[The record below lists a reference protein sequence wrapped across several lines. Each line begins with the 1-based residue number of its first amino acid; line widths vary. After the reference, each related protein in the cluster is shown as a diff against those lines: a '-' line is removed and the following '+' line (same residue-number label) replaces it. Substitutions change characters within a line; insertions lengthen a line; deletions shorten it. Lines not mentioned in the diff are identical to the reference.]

1 MKSAADGTGVTIS
14 STISYVAHIR
24 SAQSHNDNPIAKAMR
39 VSLYS
44 PGIFLRI
51 YNRNTARK
59 AAIEALMLII
69 QLEYKVL
76 LFISAKNMIESDIMI
91 ATRTPMK
98 RLLLLTFIPAT
109 ILYRKIELRQ
119 RNRISKL

>member
-1 MKSAADGTGVTIS
+1 M
-14 STISYVAHIR
+14 R
-24 SAQSHNDNPIAKAMR
+24 SAQSHNDNPIASAMR

-59 AAIEALMLII
+59 AAIEALILII
-69 QLEYKVL
+69 QLEYIVL
-76 LFISAKNMIESDIMI
+76 LFISAKNMKESDIMI
-91 ATRTPMK
+91 VTRTPIK

-109 ILYRKIELRQ
+109 IVHRKKGLR
-119 RNRISKL
+119 

>member
-1 MKSAADGTGVTIS
+1 M
-14 STISYVAHIR
+14 R
-24 SAQSHNDNPIAKAMR
+24 SAQSHNDNPIASAMR

-59 AAIEALMLII
+59 AAIEALILII
-69 QLEYKVL
+69 QLEYMVL
-76 LFISAKNMIESDIMI
+76 FFISAKIMIESDIMI

-109 ILYRKIELRQ
+109 MIYRKEGLRYRQ
-119 RNRISKL
+119 R

>member
-1 MKSAADGTGVTIS
+1 
-14 STISYVAHIR
+14 
-24 SAQSHNDNPIAKAMR
+24 MR
-39 VSLYS
+39 VSRYS

-59 AAIEALMLII
+59 AAIEALILII
-69 QLEYKVL
+69 QLEYIVL

-91 ATRTPMK
+91 ATRTPIN

-109 ILYRKIELRQ
+109 IVYRKKELR
-119 RNRISKL
+119 